1 MTHPAP
7 IPLLDLAA
15 QNQPLMPELRAAFE
29 RVAAHGHFILG
40 PEVESFERA
49 VAAYLGVEHAIGVSS
64 GTDALLVALMALD
77 LGPGDEVITS
87 PFSFFATA
95 GCVARLGAV
104 PVFVD
109 IDPATFNLDVTKVER
124 AITAKTKL
132 ILPVH
137 LFGQPCAMAP
147 LQALAVA
154 HGLRLVEDAAQAI
167 GARTALGPVGGL
179 GALAAFSF
187 FPSKNLGAFGDAGLV
202 TTNDAALAARVRLLR
217 SHGASPKYFNP
228 EIGGNFRL
236 DALQAALLAVKL
248 PHLDAWAQG
257 RAQNAARYTAAFEAA
272 ELRGADLARDAL
284 TLPRAVEAGHVWNQ
298 YTIRTPRRDA
308 LKAHLAAAQI
318 GHEVYYPL
326 PLHLQK
332 CFAKLGHAEGA
343 FPEAERASREAL
355 SLPIFPELGEVR
367 LARVVREVVGFLAS

>member
-1 MTHPAP
+1 MVTQP

-15 QNQPLMPELRAAFE
+15 QNGPLMPELRAAFE

-40 PEVESFERA
+40 EEVEAFERA
-49 VAAYLGVEHAIGVSS
+49 VAEYLGVAHAVGVSS

-77 LGPGDEVITS
+77 VGPGDEVITS

-109 IDPATFNLDVTKVER
+109 IDPATFNLDAAKVER
-124 AITAKTKL
+124 AITVKTKL

-147 LQALAVA
+147 LQQLAAA
-154 HGLRLVEDAAQAI
+154 HGLRLLEDAAQAI

-217 SHGASPKYFNP
+217 SHGASPKYFNR
-228 EIGGNFRL
+228 ELGGNFRL

-248 PHLDAWAQG
+248 PHLDVWAKG

-272 ELRGADLARDAL
+272 GLPSEVL

-298 YTIRTPRRDA
+298 YTLRTPRRDA
-308 LKAHLAAAQI
+308 LAARLSAAKI
-318 GHEVYYPL
+318 GHEIYYPL

-332 CFAKLGHAEGA
+332 CFAKLGHVEGA
-343 FPEAERASREAL
+343 FPEAERASREVL
-355 SLPIFPELGEVR
+355 SLPIFPELGEER
-367 LARVVREVVGFLAS
+367 LARVVREVVATLGE